1 MLGAAEQRRCADVYK
16 CLPIGDAPLVGLR
29 ADHNGVGIGLALAL
43 WPALRRLGA
52 PGWNIGV
59 AAPVSAPAPVCA
71 GGLLRSGE

>member
-1 MLGAAEQRRCADVYK
+1 MSGAAEQRRRTDFYK

-52 PGWNIGV
+52 PGRNIGA
-59 AAPVSAPAPVCA
+59 AAPVPAYAPVCA
-71 GGLLRSGE
+71 GGALRSGE